1 MLGPVLTAVAE
12 HYLPWLVQ
20 FTTIAT
26 FGRFFVASAVLTV
39 TLAAAHYWLPAGK
52 RRFVEI
58 LPGIAITLTL
68 WLIAGAGFGA
78 YLESFPDNYV
88 VTYAGLASAMIA
100 LAFLYFSSVIF
111 IYGGELN
118 AALIRRARDES

>member
-1 MLGPVLTAVAE
+1 
-12 HYLPWLVQ
+12 
-20 FTTIAT
+20 
-26 FGRFFVASAVLTV
+26 
-39 TLAAAHYWLPAGK
+39 
-52 RRFVEI
+52 